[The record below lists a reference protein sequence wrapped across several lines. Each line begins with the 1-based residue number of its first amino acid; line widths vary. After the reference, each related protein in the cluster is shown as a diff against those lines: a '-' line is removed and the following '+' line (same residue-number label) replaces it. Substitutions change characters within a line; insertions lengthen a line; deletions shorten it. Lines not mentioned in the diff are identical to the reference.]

1 MDFEQEVKKI
11 NYLKIFFKKIIICI
25 FLIIIIKNKTFIIIE
40 IDNQIS
46 LFEDNID
53 YSNYSSDIK
62 TIALFLP
69 QFHPIKENDK
79 FWGKGFTEWTNVKK
93 AKPLFIC
100 HHQPRIPGDEINYLG
115 YYELTN
121 IDVLIKQIKLAKS
134 HGIYGF
140 GIYYYWFSGKILL
153 DKPLNLL
160 LMNKDIH
167 FHFLLIWANENWTRR
182 WDGRDKDILIK
193 QEYKKEDPEKFI
205 NDIKKYLI
213 DKRYIKFDNKPILGI
228 YEPYQIT
235 NLNKTIR
242 TWRQKAREYGIGELF
257 IIVTLN
263 HYKVEEF
270 QKMNLFNGVYQF
282 SPRDSFEYLIKS
294 KSYFLYTGI
303 LYKEFNL
310 TNIKNDFY
318 LFKGSML
325 EFDNSPR
332 KKEYVL
338 FENYS
343 PEQFYMLNK
352 NIISWTRE
360 KYTKNLFIFINAW
373 NEWGEGTYL
382 EPDKKYGYASI
393 NALSKAIF
401 NLPYMVK
408 SYNSKNFNKKCKI
421 AVQAHIFY
429 EDLIIEVL
437 NKINNIPVKYDL
449 YITTD
454 SEIKKE
460 IIEKNIKKFSNAN
473 NYEILILKNK
483 GRDVLPFLIQ
493 MHNNIKKYKY
503 ICHIHT
509 KKTKFINFGDEWR
522 EYLYNNLLGNTYI
535 VSEILSDFDTKSKLG
550 IIFPETF
557 YKVLLNYDTEVTEM
571 DKFYMNYILK
581 KLFKYY
587 KIGKKIEFPVGNM
600 FWAKINSIYQIF
612 ELDLK
617 NVFPQERYQ
626 VDGTIMHG
634 IERIWVYL
642 VKLNGYYYKK
652 IFKHF

>member
-1 MDFEQEVKKI
+1 
-11 NYLKIFFKKIIICI
+11 
-25 FLIIIIKNKTFIIIE
+25 
-40 IDNQIS
+40 
-46 LFEDNID
+46 
-53 YSNYSSDIK
+53 
-62 TIALFLP
+62 
-69 QFHPIKENDK
+69 
-79 FWGKGFTEWTNVKK
+79 
-93 AKPLFIC
+93 
-100 HHQPRIPGDEINYLG
+100 
-115 YYELTN
+115 
-121 IDVLIKQIKLAKS
+121 
-134 HGIYGF
+134 
-140 GIYYYWFSGKILL
+140 
-153 DKPLNLL
+153 
-160 LMNKDIH
+160 
-167 FHFLLIWANENWTRR
+167 
-182 WDGRDKDILIK
+182 
-193 QEYKKEDPEKFI
+193 
-205 NDIKKYLI
+205 
-213 DKRYIKFDNKPILGI
+213 
-228 YEPYQIT
+228 
-235 NLNKTIR
+235 
-242 TWRQKAREYGIGELF
+242 
-257 IIVTLN
+257 
-263 HYKVEEF
+263 
-270 QKMNLFNGVYQF
+270 
-282 SPRDSFEYLIKS
+282 
-294 KSYFLYTGI
+294 
-303 LYKEFNL
+303 
-310 TNIKNDFY
+310 
-318 LFKGSML
+318 
-325 EFDNSPR
+325 
-332 KKEYVL
+332 
-338 FENYS
+338 
-343 PEQFYMLNK
+343 MLNK